1 MRRGSRAAPINDTIR
16 WDRCAEHF
24 GMLVMMMLV
33 RVFSECYINIVI
45 PFGVC
50 MSKNEGVD
58 ISNLEGYKSVL

>member
-16 WDRCAEHF
+16 WDRCA
-24 GMLVMMMLV
+24 VMMMLV